1 MKLTLVIFLDMLD
14 HNINNYIE
22 QNDCHAKKSVVL
34 FVYKIT
40 FSGQGVIPYRRYSPR
55 AKQA

>member
-1 MKLTLVIFLDMLD
+1 MKLTLVIFLDMLA
-14 HNINNYIE
+14 HNINKQIK
-22 QNDCHAKKSVVL
+22 QNNCHVKKSMVL